1 MAVPADVLAKL
12 PKGVAGALKERK
24 TIVLGV
30 FADDA
35 SNWRPMA
42 DDDRYVRNALKK
54 TNRYDGEVFAK
65 NISLSQLSAYGPLV
79 NDLGVNQSPAVVVID
94 RNLKGTV
101 LTGYVDRIAINQ
113 AIADARRDSID
124 PAITDAYL
132 QKANEICA
140 RFNAALRAASR
151 RRRSAARRRATP
163 PWTASSAI
171 GREYAPRGAL
181 DAGAREV
188 EGPEGPVAADDRHR
202 RRGVDDA
209 HGRVDQDREPARRPR
224 SPPWASTSTSAA
236 ASSIAA
242 STRSASPPASTTAG
256 RRLKRSW
263 TASDLKSTSPR
274 PTGAARCV
282 PGALTAMPGARSA
295 AT

>member
-65 NISLSQLSAYGPLV
+65 NISLSQLSTYGPLV

-113 AIADARRDSID
+113 AIADARRDSIT
-124 PAITDAYL
+124 PAITDEYL
-132 QKANEICA
+132 RRPNEICA
-140 RFNAALRAASR
+140 PLQRCCYSRCSCPTVRGKKARDAAIDRLPAHRPPVRRRGRSR
-151 RRRSAARRRATP
+151 RRRPAKWKSLKAALAAHDRRRRRDRRRSMIGAIKTRERRRAFLERLP
-163 PWTASSAI
+163 RLRRQ
-171 GREYAPRGAL
+171 GRAAKL
-181 DAGAREV
+181 DRRFDEAGV
-188 EGPEGPVAADDRHR
+188 TGCVVNR
-202 RRGVDDA
+202 R
-209 HGRVDQDREPARRPR
+209 
-224 SPPWASTSTSAA
+224 S
-236 ASSIAA
+236 
-242 STRSASPPASTTAG
+242 
-256 RRLKRSW
+256 
-263 TASDLKSTSPR
+263 
-274 PTGAARCV
+274 
-282 PGALTAMPGARSA
+282 
-295 AT
+295 